1 MKSLTLALLCFAA
14 TSHAGT
20 LDTVRGRAELKDA
33 TAKKAVLHLE
43 ARKADGPRGT
53 RTTGNLRLTTKDG
66 VLAARQIRS
75 LAVTGNT
82 AILQG
87 PAVWTT
93 KVNNKPVRVKGRVA
107 VTVVDRNDP
116 KDPSDT
122 PDTFQAVFTPETG
135 NGRTITA
142 MVGKGDI
149 RVHTRTTGT

>member
-1 MKSLTLALLCFAA
+1 MKTFTLAFLCFAA
-14 TSHAGT
+14 TTHAGT

-66 VLAARQIRS
+66 VLAAPQIRS

-93 KVNNKPVRVKGRVA
+93 KLNNRPIRVKGQVA

-122 PDTFQAVFTPETG
+122 PDTFQAVFTPENG
-135 NGRTITA
+135 SGRTITA
-142 MVGKGDI
+142 IVGKGDI
-149 RVHTRTTGT
+149 RVQTRTSGA